1 MSVKFFC
8 LSFIGKFA
16 FFRNLLHSV
25 PTINHSHSNISRFGT
40 GRAKKRK
47 SNTNRS
53 SSSVKKARQQ
63 KKFETPSDNNDEE
76 KDPETRVL
84 KSLGHSPGYGDRL
97 QELLPQEYSSRSE
110 VVAAFLSFIYE
121 RQTIYVKKRSGKMRL
136 TNNEILSTRYG
147 H

>member
-1 MSVKFFC
+1 MGFV
-8 LSFIGKFA
+8 
-16 FFRNLLHSV
+16 
-25 PTINHSHSNISRFGT
+25 GT

-47 SNTNRS
+47 STTKRN

-63 KKFETPSDNNDEE
+63 KKIETPSDDEE
-76 KDPETRVL
+76 EDEEAETQTVL

-121 RQTIYVKKRSGKMRL
+121 RQTIYVKKRSGKMCL

>member
-1 MSVKFFC
+1 MSFYFFC
-8 LSFIGKFA
+8 LSIIGKFA

-25 PTINHSHSNISRFGT
+25 PTINHNHSNISHFGT

-47 SNTNRS
+47 STTNRN

-63 KKFETPSDNNDEE
+63 KKFETPSEEEE
-76 KDPETRVL
+76 KDPEIRVL
-84 KSLGHSPGYGDRL
+84 KSLGHSLGYGDQL
-97 QELLPQEYSSRSE
+97 QELLPQEYSSRSD

-136 TNNEILSTRYG
+136 TNNEILSTKYG